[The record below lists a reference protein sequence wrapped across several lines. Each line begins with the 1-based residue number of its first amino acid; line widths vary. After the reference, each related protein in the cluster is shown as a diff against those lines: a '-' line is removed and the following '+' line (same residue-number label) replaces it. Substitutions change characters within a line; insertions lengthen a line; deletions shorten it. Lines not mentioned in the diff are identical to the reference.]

1 MKGRV
6 LTKEEL
12 PVKIWHKKGEMGNIL
27 NVKSMVCLSCRKTF
41 YRNSRDNVINKQISC
56 PFCGQLHINTS
67 PSFDLRK
74 FDEVKDNV
82 EVKSEKPKRAR
93 KPVSKVNAKGSTT
106 RKKSS
111 TAKNK

>member
-12 PVKIWHKKGEMGNIL
+12 PVQIWHKKGEMGSIL
-27 NVKSMVCLSCRKTF
+27 NVKSMTCLYCKKKF
-41 YRNSRDNVINKQISC
+41 YQNGRDNTLNKQIVC
-56 PFCGQLHINTS
+56 PFCGERHVNTS

-74 FDEVKDNV
+74 FDETKDTI
-82 EVKSEKPKRAR
+82 EVKNEKPKRTR

-106 RKKSS
+106 RKKSP
-111 TAKNK
+111 TTKNK